1 MNLQVVVCIF
11 MLNEFK
17 RLGLNSRPIQAFS
30 LVGLRCVIYAYIYT
44 CICKYIYISISAFVL
59 DSLKFYERDPLLQE
73 IRKRYRFA
81 TFQEAGLNER
91 FFLGPCRV
99 VPTITSSILTCFSD
113 IDCRRGLGGSTS
125 RLSAG
130 SLLQNPCEASLGIA
144 SHYLLSS

>member
-1 MNLQVVVCIF
+1 M
-11 MLNEFK
+11 
-17 RLGLNSRPIQAFS
+17 
-30 LVGLRCVIYAYIYT
+30 
-44 CICKYIYISISAFVL
+44 

-130 SLLQNPCEASLGIA
+130 SLLQNPCEASLGIECTHVRVVRDFLDKTMLHRITR
-144 SHYLLSS
+144 SHPKARIHPQMPNPLPRPHQTLNP